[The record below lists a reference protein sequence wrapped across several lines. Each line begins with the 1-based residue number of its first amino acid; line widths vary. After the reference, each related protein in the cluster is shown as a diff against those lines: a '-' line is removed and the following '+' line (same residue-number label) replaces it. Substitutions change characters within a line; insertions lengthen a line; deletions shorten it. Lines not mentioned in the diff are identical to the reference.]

1 MLAHASHQLFKRS
14 RYSVGGWGFVGG
26 GYTPTL
32 LSPLA
37 VAPRTRSLCSLAP
50 RSWRLWLR
58 PIIWSFANASLPGAG
73 SLRSLGTLAPLHPPR
88 CAVLSHRSLRS
99 PRPPSGGRLLVHSQ
113 RLSFFLPRSSF
124 LAGRFSPS
132 GLIYSCSLLV
142 LFLLVSSSASA
153 YIIVTAS
160 EL

>member
-1 MLAHASHQLFKRS
+1 MVCLPV
-14 RYSVGGWGFVGG
+14 SVADTLQWVGVRRWGFHPH
-26 GYTPTL
+26 TPL
-32 LSPLA
+32 PPRRRSSHS
-37 VAPRTRSLCSLAP
+37 VASSLAP
-50 RSWRLWLR
+50 RSWLLWLR
-58 PIIWSFANASLPGAG
+58 PIIWSFAKASLPGAG

-132 GLIYSCSLLV
+132 GLIYSCSLFV
-142 LFLLVSSSASA
+142 LFRRVSSSASA